1 MSRGPAL
8 AIPSAATHRG
18 RGGNR
23 LIAPRAGLPELL
35 DYTRLRWEDGERR
48 LRNVPPA
55 SRRQVERVVDQT
67 VAELRRRLGSAF
79 TAAELAEL
87 YEASSA
93 WTMALAVRVAPR
105 EPLAWEHWVADA
117 AFARYLRG
125 ATDWQSKS

>member
-1 MSRGPAL
+1 
-8 AIPSAATHRG
+8 
-18 RGGNR
+18 
-23 LIAPRAGLPELL
+23 LL

>member
-1 MSRGPAL
+1 
-8 AIPSAATHRG
+8 
-18 RGGNR
+18 
-23 LIAPRAGLPELL
+23 LL

-48 LRNVPPA
+48 LRDVPAA
-55 SRRQVERVVDQT
+55 SHRSVERVVEQT

-79 TAAELAEL
+79 TTQELVEL
-87 YEASSA
+87 YEGSDA

-125 ATDWQSKS
+125 AIDWQSSS